1 MGDTASSY
9 SEPRRPAPAPARPS
23 GPSRALKLGKKA
35 RDADSFVDQLQSEG
49 EHVAPRAPAGGPAA
63 ARAAPVVPV
72 TSEPVS
78 LLVAE
83 KLTLVAP
90 RDGGLQNLELHG
102 QMTLRITDES
112 LARLQV
118 QVGPRRRRATSAGV
132 GRFWERFGVHL
143 ISGLCR
149 PAATGLVKCGDLGI
163 PLSL

>member
-118 QVGPRRRRATSAGV
+118 QVSPRGWQGDVSRGRAFLGKV
-132 GRFWERFGVHL
+132 CCPL
-143 ISGLCR
+143 ISGLCI
-149 PAATGLVKCGDLGI
+149 PAATGRVKCTETWV
-163 PLSL
+163 SL